1 MGRGRRIG
9 QWQPLDPPFSFKD
22 HRRGTGTGVTALAG
36 MFIGEY
42 TFKVDSKG
50 RVSIPALFRRE
61 LEEADPEAAASKRP
75 RLVLV
80 YGADSQK
87 MLQVHSHAGFQ
98 RLAAEINARPYNDPN
113 RAILQRL
120 VLNKAH
126 PTEIDPD
133 GRLVLPANLRERF
146 KLAGDAY
153 FAGMGETFEIW
164 NPETFAVVDTA
175 RLEKLMAEMGE
186 DFDPLSLLSSGG

>member
-1 MGRGRRIG
+1 M
-9 QWQPLDPPFSFKD
+9 
-22 HRRGTGTGVTALAG
+22 AG

-61 LEEADPEAAASKRP
+61 LEEGDPEAAVTKRP
-75 RLVLV
+75 RLVIV

-87 MLQVHSHAGFQ
+87 MLQVHSFNGFQ
-98 RLAAEINARPYNDPN
+98 KLAQAINARPYNDPN
-113 RAILQRL
+113 RALLQRF

-164 NPETFAVVDTA
+164 NPETFAEVDAA
-175 RLEKLMAEMGE
+175 RLEKLMAEVGE
-186 DFDPLSLLSSGG
+186 DFDPLSLLASGG

>member
-1 MGRGRRIG
+1 
-9 QWQPLDPPFSFKD
+9 
-22 HRRGTGTGVTALAG
+22 

-50 RVSIPALFRRE
+50 RLSIPALFRRE
-61 LEEADPEAAASKRP
+61 LEEGDPEAANSTEAKRT
-75 RLVLV
+75 RLVVV

-87 MLQVHSHAGFQ
+87 MLQVHSFEGFKK
-98 RLAAEINARPYNDPN
+98 LAASINARPYSDPN

-133 GRLVLPANLRERF
+133 GRLVLPAALRERF
-146 KLAGDAY
+146 KLTGDAY

-164 NPETFAVVDTA
+164 NPDTFKAVDQA
-175 RLEKLMAEMGE
+175 RLEKLMAELGE
-186 DFDPLSLLSSGG
+186 DFDPLSLLASGG

>member
-1 MGRGRRIG
+1 M
-9 QWQPLDPPFSFKD
+9 
-22 HRRGTGTGVTALAG
+22 AG

-61 LEEADPEAAASKRP
+61 LEEGDPASVATGRP
-75 RLVLV
+75 RMVIV
-80 YGADSQK
+80 YGADTQK
-87 MLQVHSHAGFQ
+87 MLQVYSYEGFQ
-98 RLAAEINARPYNDPN
+98 RLAAEINGRPYNDPR
-113 RAILQRL
+113 RALLQRL

-133 GRLVLPANLRERF
+133 GRLVLPAALRDRL
-146 KLAGDAY
+146 KLGSEAY

-164 NPETFAVVDTA
+164 NPTTFAEVDAA
-175 RLEKLMAEMGE
+175 RLEKLVAEMGE
-186 DFDPLSLLSSGG
+186 DFDPLSLLGGET

>member
-1 MGRGRRIG
+1 M
-9 QWQPLDPPFSFKD
+9 
-22 HRRGTGTGVTALAG
+22 AG

-42 TFKVDSKG
+42 TFKVDGKG

-61 LEEADPEAAASKRP
+61 LEDGDPAASTTGRP
-75 RLVLV
+75 RMVIV
-80 YGADSQK
+80 YGADGQK
-87 MLQVHSHAGFQ
+87 MLRVYSHAGFQ
-98 RLAAEINARPYNDPN
+98 DLASAINARPRSDPR

-133 GRLVLPANLRERF
+133 GRLVLPAFLRDRLGLGAE
-146 KLAGDAY
+146 AY

-164 NPETFAVVDTA
+164 NPETFQAEDAANVA
-175 RLEKLMAEMGE
+175 RLTAELGA
-186 DFDPLSLLSSGG
+186 DFDPLSLLADGG